1 MSAPTEAAPAE
12 GAKKKS
18 KLPLIIIA
26 VVVLAAVGGGGF
38 FFMRKSAAAE
48 TEGGEKAEKSEKSA
62 ASKKKS
68 KASEDEEEEE
78 ESDDSEAEAKPADGA
93 KKKSPSLK
101 LPDDSKVA
109 QVVELQPFVVN
120 LADSNASRY
129 LRISVS
135 VGMAGAEGGEEAKP
149 DALLTTRIR
158 NAMLAVLTTK
168 TSDDVLTVEGKT
180 QLRKELLK
188 AAQKAA
194 DEADVE
200 AIYITEF
207 IVQM

>member
-1 MSAPTEAAPAE
+1 MSAPTEAPAAGAE

-38 FFMRKSAAAE
+38 FFMRKSAAAGE
-48 TEGGEKAEKSEKSA
+48 EGAEKSEKTDK
-62 ASKKKS
+62 SKKKA
-68 KASEDEEEEE
+68 KAEDEDEEEEADAEDAE
-78 ESDDSEAEAKPADGA
+78 EKPKDGA
-93 KKKSPSLK
+93 EKKKAPSLK
-101 LPDDSKVA
+101 LPDDSKVKE
-109 QVVELQPFVVN
+109 VVELQPFVVN
-120 LADSNASRY
+120 LADATASRY
-129 LRISVS
+129 LRVSVS
-135 VGMAGAEGGEEAKP
+135 VGMGGEGGGEEAKP